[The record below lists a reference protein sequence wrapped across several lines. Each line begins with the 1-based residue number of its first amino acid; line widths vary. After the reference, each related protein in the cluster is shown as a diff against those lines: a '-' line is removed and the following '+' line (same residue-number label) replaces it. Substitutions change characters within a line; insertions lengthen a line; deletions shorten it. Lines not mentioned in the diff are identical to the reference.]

1 MVVTKATISA
11 ISAIIAGGPRSRI
24 RPTLATDVQGIP
36 RLITEAVSVT
46 NSKVASLG
54 WVKLGLH
61 QERWHGV
68 VDLGGSV
75 MITVRIF
82 SRSPVLQFFHSSQSP
97 PLSAQHEMK
106 KN

>member
-1 MVVTKATISA
+1 MVVTKTTISA
-11 ISAIIAGGPRSRI
+11 ISAIVAVTRSRI

-61 QERWHGV
+61 QERWHAV

-106 KN
+106 QN